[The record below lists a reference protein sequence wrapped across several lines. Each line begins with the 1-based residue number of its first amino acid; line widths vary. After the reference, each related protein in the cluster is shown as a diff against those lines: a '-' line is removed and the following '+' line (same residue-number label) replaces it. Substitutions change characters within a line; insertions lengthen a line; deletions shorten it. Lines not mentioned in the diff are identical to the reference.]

1 MLCHVC
7 VHTHVYI
14 HECVCV
20 CVYSCACLCAY
31 VCVCVCV
38 LMCMPVC
45 IRVCVS
51 VRQQL
56 HVLPLHIIV
65 RLVMVGRIVAAER
78 KQKTV
83 GI

>member
-14 HECVCV
+14 HEC
-20 CVYSCACLCAY
+20 